1 MGNDNNITPD
11 QLKPGDILLCEF
23 KHPGFVGY
31 TEALI
36 TILKFRKAKSEEDH
50 KKFMTSAFTILRGL
64 IITFDQDI
72 YTHAAFWDGKGVVEA
87 GSSGV
92 KRNPLEHY
100 KGTNTDV
107 FRFVKDN
114 QQVLGTEKYPVEPLL
129 QLADNIV
136 NEDLNY
142 SYNTAIL
149 MIFLCITRWER
160 NSWIEAMM
168 NFLKSHLR
176 SVNPQ
181 LIDFLFKANH
191 DKLIEFFEWMADEM
205 IRQIVSFRND
215 KGLVC
220 SETVAAIFN
229 QAEPKEKY
237 KIVKPLTAEKLNSK
251 THQQTTVTKLS
262 DSETEWKT
270 FVDHLKKSE
279 FPLRSEF
286 DNKSDWREHADIIY
300 TPHDIARSVNT
311 VKVGQLEL

>member
-1 MGNDNNITPD
+1 MDNKEITPN
-11 QLKPGDILLCEF
+11 QLKPGDIFLCEF
-23 KHPGFVGY
+23 KHPGFDGY
-31 TEALI
+31 AEALL
-36 TILKFRKAKSEEDH
+36 TLLKFRNAKTDEDQ
-50 KKFMTSAFTILRGL
+50 KKFMTAAFTILRGL

-72 YTHAAFWDGKGVVEA
+72 YTHAAFWDGKGIVEA

-92 KRNPLEHY
+92 KRNPLKHY
-100 KGTNTDV
+100 KGTATDV
-107 FRFVKDN
+107 YRFVKDD
-114 QQVLGTEKYPVEPLL
+114 QEVLGSDEYPAEPLL
-129 QLADNIV
+129 QLADKIV
-136 NEDLNY
+136 KEELAY

-215 KGLVC
+215 NGLVC

-229 QAEPKEKY
+229 QAEPKGKY
-237 KIVKPLTAEKLNSK
+237 NIEKPLTSEKLNSK
-251 THQQTTVTKLS
+251 THQQTTVIKLS
-262 DSETEWKT
+262 DSETNWKT
-270 FVDHLKKSE
+270 FFDHLDKSE
-279 FPLRSEF
+279 FPVLS
-286 DNKSDWREHADIIY
+286 KSKKDHDWREHADIIY